1 MAPELFDLPAASLIL
16 LLGFAAVLLS
26 GATTRQLWAPAAAA
40 AGASLVLSQVAHTG
54 AATGLLLFAIGAA
67 IGLDQALAMLRQDRR
82 RLRKLASRPH
92 ARHLLENQGRTT
104 TTGQPVKLAGA
115 AVIVS
120 TATLHLAVHHVVTA
134 VPADSAAVPV
144 LAVVACLPVV
154 PAVFGRL
161 RSVVLSRVPALASR
175 SGVRL
180 LSVSHDPCAGMLLSV
195 VVLLATAFAAQAT

>member
-26 GATTRQLWAPAAAA
+26 GATPRQLWAPTAAA

-104 TTGQPVKLAGA
+104 TGQPVKLAGA

-144 LAVVACLPVV
+144 VAVVACLPVL

-161 RSVVLSRVPALASR
+161 RSVALSRMPAPASR

-180 LSVSHDPCAGMLLSV
+180 LSVSHDPRAGMLLSV